1 MQSPNVQ
8 QCFSSS
14 DNHPDMSTILIT
26 RQVMRHIDNIIQD
39 LMCVR
44 PQIAELANVLDEIRV
59 LMSSHR
65 PQVHADAS
73 SSSSSSSS
81 NISWLWWSI
90 CVIIGGV
97 RTMFG
102 RAIHIVGAT
111 VPYGQQIE
119 KIFLEYDTWFGSV
132 HSHVNY

>member
-1 MQSPNVQ
+1 MQSSNVQ
-8 QCFSSS
+8 QGFSSS

-26 RQVMRHIDNIIQD
+26 QQVMRRIDNIIQD
-39 LMCVR
+39 LTYVR
-44 PQIAELANVLDEIRV
+44 PQIAELANVLDEISV

-73 SSSSSSSS
+73 SSSSSS
-81 NISWLWWSI
+81 WLWWSI
-90 CVIIGGV
+90 CVIFGGV

-102 RAIHIVGAT
+102 WAIHVVGAY

-119 KIFLEYDTWFGSV
+119 KIFLEYDMVRIRELLMMFI
-132 HSHVNY
+132 HEI